1 MEYLPIFE
9 DVLRRFR
16 KDAEEKARIKRPEFQ
31 KLRRQLKR
39 TKATLNRI
47 HQCASEGL
55 EMDELAIMEYCQ
67 IAIGEITKVL
77 EETDGELL

>member
-16 KDAEEKARIKRPEFQ
+16 KDAEEKARMKRPEFQ

-47 HQCASEGL
+47 HQCASKGL

-77 EETDGELL
+77 EETDGQLL